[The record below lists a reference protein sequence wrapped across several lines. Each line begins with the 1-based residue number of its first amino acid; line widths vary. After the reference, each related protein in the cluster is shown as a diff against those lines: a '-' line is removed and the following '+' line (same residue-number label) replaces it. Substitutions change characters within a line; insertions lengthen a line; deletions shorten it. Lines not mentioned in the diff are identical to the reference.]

1 MKSFQEKFQDITQ
14 FDQVRLLHLL
24 EIAQNMLL
32 SFVTGFYIGHYLD
45 ELFPKYNDKKETYK
59 IIWEVAGQLVL
70 TVITL
75 FYLKKVIALI
85 PFVLSGT
92 SAYANSKTKEDQS
105 GIAIGFALIF
115 VSIQNN
121 LLNKIKLLEKRI
133 LDKDVEIKKSS

>member
-32 SFVTGFYIGHYLD
+32 SFATGFYIGHYLD
-45 ELFPKYNDKKETYK
+45 ELFPSYNDKKETYK
-59 IIWEVAGQLVL
+59 IVWEVAGQLVL

-75 FYLKKVIALI
+75 FYLKKAIALI
-85 PFVLSGT
+85 PFVFSGT
-92 SAYANSKTKEDQS
+92 SVYANSQTKEDQS

-133 LDKDVEIKKSS
+133 LDKDIEIKKSS

>member
-45 ELFPKYNDKKETYK
+45 ELFPSYDDKKETYK
-59 IIWEVAGQLVL
+59 IVWEVAGQLVL
-70 TVITL
+70 TVIVL
-75 FYLKKVIALI
+75 FYLKKAIALI
-85 PFVLSGT
+85 PFVFSGT
-92 SAYANSKTKEDQS
+92 SVYANSQTKEDQS

-133 LDKDVEIKKSS
+133 LDKDIEIKKSS